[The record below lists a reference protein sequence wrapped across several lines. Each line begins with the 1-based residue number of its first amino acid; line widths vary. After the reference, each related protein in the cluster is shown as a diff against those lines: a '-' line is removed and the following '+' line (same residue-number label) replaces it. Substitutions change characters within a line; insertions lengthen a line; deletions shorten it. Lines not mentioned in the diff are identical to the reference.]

1 MILSLRT
8 DFFIME
14 QTFAYDNPKTIFSKE
29 KNDWRPLSN
38 SRFMNLAFTI
48 GENPKCWIVHLLKM
62 EDFYLNEVK

>member
-29 KNDWRPLSN
+29 K
-38 SRFMNLAFTI
+38 TT
-48 GENPKCWIVHLLKM
+48 
-62 EDFYLNEVK
+62 EDPCLTVVL